1 MNEDAILQFSK
12 ELTLNYL
19 DEINADVNEKD
30 GIYYVIFP
38 LTVAKL
44 FGGDRKKI
52 TFNPDVA
59 AIHAYELVVPGSN
72 FLSTVIREVQKQA
85 PVVVGSIP
93 KNIQNTS
100 DIINK
105 INVKNSQIE
114 LVEQNESERLGI
126 RFYFHITLQSIK
138 NVSSLRWI
146 DFDLKSLTLLEL
158 PYKLNFNTKNLKL
171 NLRDKKFDDAYT
183 RAIEEFEND
192 TMPQVEKYVGL
203 TQQNKDDE
211 IGLLNIQEQK
221 RLKEIKDELKN
232 EENKLEEF
240 DRRMLRAKSA
250 NVTQKYFEK
259 KENFK
264 SKIKK
269 MEKEAVKH
277 IEKIGNDKQ
286 TALRHIIQKYK
297 PSLTFSL
304 LAAQVY
310 SYSVLD
316 CVLSIQKGDKST
328 RLKAQYVDPT
338 ANCVTYCDICQSEN
352 ETIHLCENLHVT
364 CDNCIKNCLNCNN
377 EFCLNCIS
385 ELRSCYICKDEFC
398 DNCSKTCEFCFE
410 ITCNIHATDCLH
422 CSKFSCYFC
431 SETCEFCSRR
441 FCNQDLYKC
450 TVCDALICDE
460 DSNKCGICNKIS
472 CVTHV
477 TNCQQC
483 SELSCDHCSETCRI
497 CSRRFC
503 NQDLYKCTVCDALIC
518 DEDSN
523 KCGICNKIS
532 CVTHV
537 TNCQQCS
544 ELSCDHCSETCGI
557 CSRRFCNNDIKKCTT
572 CQISSC
578 ENDSKK
584 CGICNNLFCTTH
596 YETCGICM
604 KLHCDFDAKT
614 CKICKCKYSSNC
626 VEKDHCNTCHN
637 LKSSDRNHPQ
647 IKELIQKYDQYK
659 KYKNWEFGM
668 NSKYMIFKIKKF
680 LGSKIIVVQ
689 RNTMQIIRGN

>member
-1 MNEDAILQFSK
+1 MDENTILQFSK

-19 DEINADVNEKD
+19 DEINADVNEQD
-30 GIYYVIFP
+30 GIYYVTFP
-38 LTVAKL
+38 PTVAKL

-59 AIHAYELVVPGSN
+59 AIHFYELVVPGSN

-100 DIINK
+100 DITNK
-105 INVKNSQIE
+105 INAKNSKIE
-114 LVEQNESERLGI
+114 LVEQNENKKLGI

-146 DFDLKSLTLLEL
+146 DFDLESLTLLEL

-171 NLRDKKFDDAYT
+171 NLRDKKFGDAYT
-183 RAIEEFEND
+183 RAIKEFESD
-192 TMPQVEKYVGL
+192 MMPQVEKYVGL

-211 IGLLNIQEQK
+211 IGLLNIQDQK

-232 EENKLEEF
+232 EENKLKEF

-250 NVTQKYFEK
+250 NVAHKYFEK

-264 SKIKK
+264 NKIKK
-269 MEKEAVKH
+269 MEKETVKH

-316 CVLSIQKGDKST
+316 CVLSIQKGDKNTS
-328 RLKAQYVDPT
+328 LKAQYIDPSSSF
-338 ANCVTYCDICQSEN
+338 VTYCDICQSKN
-352 ETIHLCENLHVT
+352 ETIHLCENLHAT

-377 EFCLNCIS
+377 EFCLNCAS
-385 ELRSCYICKDEFC
+385 ELNSCYICKDEFC
-398 DNCSKTCEFCFE
+398 NNCSKTCEFCFE
-410 ITCNIHATDCLH
+410 ITCNIHATNCQH

-431 SETCEFCSRR
+431 SETCGFCSRR
-441 FCNQDLYKC
+441 FCSRDLHQC
-450 TVCDALICDE
+450 AVCDVLICDE

-483 SELSCDHCSETCRI
+483 SE
-497 CSRRFC
+497 F
-503 NQDLYKCTVCDALIC
+503 
-518 DEDSN
+518 
-523 KCGICNKIS
+523 
-532 CVTHV
+532 
-537 TNCQQCS
+537 
-544 ELSCDHCSETCGI
+544 SCDHCSETCGI
-557 CSRRFCNNDIKKCTT
+557 CSRRFCNNDIKKCTA
-572 CQISSC
+572 CQSPSC
-578 ENDSKK
+578 EDDSKK
-584 CGICNNLFCTTH
+584 CGICNNLFCATH

-604 KLHCDFDAKT
+604 KLHCGFDAKT
-614 CKICKCKYSSNC
+614 CKICKCAYSSNC
-626 VEKDHCNTCHN
+626 VKKDHCNTCRN

-659 KYKNWEFGM
+659 KHKNWEFGM
-668 NSKYMIFKIKKF
+668 NEKYMIFKIKKF

-689 RNTMQIIRGN
+689 RDTMQIIRGN